1 MFEGAIGNRGMLE
14 LIDADTEAEL
24 YYDATVESNRV
35 TIHGPFHPGRRYSLR
50 SSASALLD
58 LAGNRALNMPLHPEI
73 IEISDDTDGPE
84 VELPMHG
91 ETQMHDTFSIRFDE
105 AVLPGNSSIML
116 ESMPPQYCGI
126 GCGRH
131 EVSSWSLTAL
141 WHVHFEENG
150 GLRSLLQVVPERP
163 LLPGFTYALVVP
175 PELAIDT
182 VGNVQSEGASRHY
195 VAALQRDVTPPHLV
209 AAMIDGRAAPTIF
222 DQDASARGLELVFS
236 ESLQPLDTSA
246 SPLLLVPD
254 NGGDRCSGNGACMPR
269 RNCSFPCSFI
279 PASRSVAIPAASLE
293 MRGAVVSVDLAH
305 LPSLEY
311 GHGYRLHVLEDLF
324 LDMAGNAGVSAER
337 SGPAVLVFEVA
348 NSKDEAA
355 DDPEIVATF
364 PADGE
369 LMVPQ
374 TSALQ
379 ITFDR
384 PIQVGS
390 GDFVLVPT
398 RELNGSVYGN
408 RGQNASRSDEHQH
421 DVDDENNSDD
431 NQSTR
436 MWGDDSSAGP
446 MRPNFTAM
454 AD

>member
-1 MFEGAIGNRGMLE
+1 MLE

-116 ESMPPQYCGI
+116 ESMPPPYCGI

-279 PASRSVAIPAASLE
+279 PASRSVAIPAVSLE

-369 LMVPQ
+369 LMVW
-374 TSALQ
+374 
-379 ITFDR
+379 
-384 PIQVGS
+384 
-390 GDFVLVPT
+390 
-398 RELNGSVYGN
+398 ELNGSAGSQVPIPGIPGLV
-408 RGQNASRSDEHQH
+408 RFGSDEHQH

-454 AD
+454 ADVVMISAASCHASHAT